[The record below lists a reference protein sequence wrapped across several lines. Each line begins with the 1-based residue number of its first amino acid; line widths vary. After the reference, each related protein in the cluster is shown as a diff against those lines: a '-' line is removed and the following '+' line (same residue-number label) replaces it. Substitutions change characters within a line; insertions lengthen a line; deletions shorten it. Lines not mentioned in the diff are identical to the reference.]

1 MYTVSENEVLPLVAD
16 VFWLIADE
24 KEEKFCLPE
33 KMGDYSYTK
42 LERLTKRPEFQKVL
56 AVGEKKRIGR
66 LCTVFSLPN
75 GLNRKRLGIIAS
87 KKVGNAVARNRVKR
101 SIRETFR
108 QIKHR
113 MTPAV
118 DIVVISGKEMVAESY
133 KVIDEKLSNAL
144 LAIK

>member
-1 MYTVSENEVLPLVAD
+1 
-16 VFWLIADE
+16 
-24 KEEKFCLPE
+24 
-33 KMGDYSYTK
+33 MGDYSFTK
-42 LERLTKRPEFQKVL
+42 IEKLTKRPEFQKVL
-56 AVGEKKRIGR
+56 AEGEKMRIEK
-66 LCTVFSLPN
+66 LCTIFSIPN

-101 SIRETFR
+101 AIRETFR

>member
-56 AVGEKKRIGR
+56 AEGEKKRIGR

>member
-24 KEEKFCLPE
+24 KEEKSCLPE

>member
-1 MYTVSENEVLPLVAD
+1 
-16 VFWLIADE
+16 
-24 KEEKFCLPE
+24 
-33 KMGDYSYTK
+33 MGDYSFTK

-56 AVGEKKRIGR
+56 AEGKKNRIGR
-66 LCTVFSLPN
+66 LCTIFSIPN

-101 SIRETFR
+101 AIRETFR

-133 KVIDEKLSNAL
+133 NVIDEKLSNAL

>member
-1 MYTVSENEVLPLVAD
+1 VLLLVAD

-24 KEEKFCLPE
+24 KEEKACPPE
-33 KMGDYSYTK
+33 IMGDYSFTK

-56 AVGEKKRIGR
+56 AYGEKKRIGR
-66 LCTVFSLPN
+66 LCIVFSISN
-75 GLNRKRLGIIAS
+75 GLNRKRLGVIAS

-101 SIRETFR
+101 AIREIFR
-108 QIKHR
+108 QMKHR

>member
-1 MYTVSENEVLPLVAD
+1 
-16 VFWLIADE
+16 
-24 KEEKFCLPE
+24 
-33 KMGDYSYTK
+33 MGDYSFTK
-42 LERLTKRPEFQKVL
+42 IERLTRRPEFQKVL
-56 AVGEKKRIGR
+56 AEGEKKRIGG
-66 LCTVFSLPN
+66 LCTVFSIPN

-101 SIRETFR
+101 AIRETFR

>member
-1 MYTVSENEVLPLVAD
+1 
-16 VFWLIADE
+16 
-24 KEEKFCLPE
+24 
-33 KMGDYSYTK
+33 MGDYSFSK

-56 AVGEKKRIGR
+56 AEGKKKRIGR

-75 GLNRKRLGIIAS
+75 DLNRKRLGIIAS

-101 SIRETFR
+101 AIRETFR
-108 QIKHR
+108 QMRHR

-144 LAIK
+144 LTIK

>member
-1 MYTVSENEVLPLVAD
+1 MYTVSENEVLPWVAD

-56 AVGEKKRIGR
+56 AEGEKKRIGR

-75 GLNRKRLGIIAS
+75 GLNRKRLGVIAS

-133 KVIDEKLSNAL
+133 KVIDEKLSNAF

>member
-1 MYTVSENEVLPLVAD
+1 
-16 VFWLIADE
+16 
-24 KEEKFCLPE
+24 
-33 KMGDYSYTK
+33 MGDYSFTK

-56 AVGEKKRIGR
+56 AEGEKMHIGR
-66 LCTVFSLPN
+66 LCTIFSIPN

-101 SIRETFR
+101 AIRETFR
-108 QIKHR
+108 QIKHS

-118 DIVVISGKEMVAESY
+118 DVVVICGKEMVAESY
-133 KVIDEKLSNAL
+133 KVIDGKLSNAL